1 MPSDIS
7 RPRVGR
13 RADVRL
19 SGHMLKSPAGK
30 VKMGT
35 TVFRSMAA
43 IHLLL
48 HRRLHKQMSHTK
60 ENVKFK
66 KKKGTKNTFLY
77 TGLKK
82 SFQKSQISVT

>member
-30 VKMGT
+30 VKMG
-35 TVFRSMAA
+35 
-43 IHLLL
+43 
-48 HRRLHKQMSHTK
+48 KQCLGLWLPFICCCIGGCTNKCHTQKRMS
-60 ENVKFK
+60 NLK
-66 KKKGTKNTFLY
+66 KKKG
-77 TGLKK
+77 
-82 SFQKSQISVT
+82 QKTLSCTLG